1 MSQWFTNPMRHEVR
15 PRCCLYQ
22 RRMAVKW
29 PPAEVSEIS
38 MKIEL
43 VRRLTPEEEELAV
56 KREELARLEA
66 QLADQEL
73 LLASLKAE
81 LAAFEGL
88 YLRRVGV
95 LYAELDEWNALLAE
109 LRAEQAG
116 TPEAKAEADE
126 ARTQAEEAYSA
137 AHGEAANVQPFTPSP
152 DLKKL
157 YREAARRVHPD
168 TATDEKDRARR
179 ERLMKDV
186 NAAYAAGDEDAL
198 RRILADLDTSP
209 DTVQGSGVGAD
220 LVRVLR
226 QLRQVR
232 SRIAAIELEVTSLS
246 EADLAKLKSK
256 ADQAATE
263 GRDLLAEMA
272 SSVQGRV
279 NVVRQQVE
287 KKSGSGID
295 K

>member
-1 MSQWFTNPMRHEVR
+1 
-15 PRCCLYQ
+15 
-22 RRMAVKW
+22 MAVKL
-29 PPAEVSEIS
+29 PPAEVSGIS
-38 MKIEL
+38 MKLEL

-157 YREAARRVHPD
+157 YREAAKRVHPD
-168 TATDEKDRARR
+168 TATDERDRARR
-179 ERLMKDV
+179 ERLMKVV
-186 NAAYAAGDEDAL
+186 NAAYVAGDEDAL
-198 RRILADLDTSP
+198 RRILAGLDASP
-209 DTVQGSGVGAD
+209 DAVLGSGVGAD

-226 QLRQVR
+226 QLKQVR
-232 SRIAAIELEVTSLS
+232 DRIAAIERELVALRGS
-246 EADLAKLKSK
+246 EIALLQQDVEHARH
-256 ADQAATE
+256 E
-263 GRDLLAEMA
+263 NRDLLAEIAATVREKIGGAKREHETMA
-272 SSVQGRV
+272 TGVKQRGR
-279 NVVRQQVE
+279 
-287 KKSGSGID
+287 
-295 K
+295 

>member
-1 MSQWFTNPMRHEVR
+1 
-15 PRCCLYQ
+15 
-22 RRMAVKW
+22 MAVKW

-73 LLASLKAE
+73 FLASLKAE

-198 RRILADLDTSP
+198 RRILADLETSP

-279 NVVRQQVE
+279 NVARHQAEMKSVRRAG
-287 KKSGSGID
+287 K
-295 K
+295 